1 MKRQRGR
8 GRKPGG
14 GGNYSGGGGGHGN
27 HPNRTL
33 ESNGP
38 DIKIRGSA
46 SHLYE
51 KYVQLS
57 RDAST
62 SGDRVL
68 SESYA
73 QYAEHYYRMLRA
85 MQPQTPVYEPQR
97 FGQDLDYE
105 NEEGGEEGEGAE
117 GEGGENAEG
126 GEGQPQQYAQRE
138 QRQPYQGDRQ
148 GGENRNGGQ
157 YRDRQDR
164 PYNNNYRADRNRDG
178 DRDRG
183 PRPER
188 TEQPRVEAVEQP
200 VEGEPQPIAAVEE
213 SGGEDRGNR
222 RRRGRGRYRAGED
235 RGPRAEGEGGEAG
248 PVEGFG
254 DTVPAFVGNE

>member
-14 GGNYSGGGGGHGN
+14 GGNYNGGGGGGHGN

-38 DIKIRGSA
+38 DIKVRGSA

-62 SGDRVL
+62 AGDRVL

-85 MQPQTPVYEPQR
+85 MQPQTPVYEPAR

-105 NEEGGEEGEGAE
+105 NEEGGEDGEGAE
-117 GEGGENAEG
+117 GEGHESAEAG
-126 GEGQPQQYAQRE
+126 GEGQQQQYAQRE
-138 QRQPYQGDRQ
+138 QRQPYQGD
-148 GGENRNGGQ
+148 NRNGGQ
-157 YRDRQDR
+157 YRDRQ
-164 PYNNNYRADRNRDG
+164 YNNNYR

-188 TEQPRVEAVEQP
+188 VEQRPEPRVEAVEQP
-200 VEGEPQPIAAVEE
+200 FEGEPPRQEVAAEE
-213 SGGEDRGNR
+213 VGAEGQDRGNR
-222 RRRGRGRYRAGED
+222 RRRGRSRYRGPDD
-235 RGPRAEGEGGEAG
+235 RGPRGEGENQAEGGGA
-248 PVEGFG
+248 VEGFG
-254 DTVPAFVGNE
+254 DAVPAFVGNE

>member
-14 GGNYSGGGGGHGN
+14 GGNYNGGGGGGHGN

-85 MQPQTPVYEPQR
+85 MQPQTPVYEPAR

-105 NEEGGEEGEGAE
+105 NEEGGEDGEGAE
-117 GEGGENAEG
+117 GGAF
-126 GEGQPQQYAQRE
+126 
-138 QRQPYQGDRQ
+138 
-148 GGENRNGGQ
+148 
-157 YRDRQDR
+157 
-164 PYNNNYRADRNRDG
+164 
-178 DRDRG
+178 
-183 PRPER
+183 
-188 TEQPRVEAVEQP
+188 
-200 VEGEPQPIAAVEE
+200 
-213 SGGEDRGNR
+213 
-222 RRRGRGRYRAGED
+222 
-235 RGPRAEGEGGEAG
+235 AG
-248 PVEGFG
+248 PPP
-254 DTVPAFVGNE
+254 DAPAARLLAAIRRYEYGSWFPWTISKAIIAR